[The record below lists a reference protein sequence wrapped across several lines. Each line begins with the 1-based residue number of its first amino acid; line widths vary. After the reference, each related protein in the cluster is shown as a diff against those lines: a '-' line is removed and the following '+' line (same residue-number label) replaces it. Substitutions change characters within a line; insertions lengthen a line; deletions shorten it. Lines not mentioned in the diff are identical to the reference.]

1 MNKETGAEEGAGHL
15 VGDKATVVNDA
26 IADYSDEEM
35 HAALGIN
42 IPNDTSAIV
51 TACEVVDS
59 HSSLVDAKA
68 AA

>member
-15 VGDKATVVNDA
+15 VGYEVTVVKDA
-26 IADYSDEEM
+26 TADYSDEEM

-51 TACEVVDS
+51 TADEVVDS
-59 HSSLVDAKA
+59 LSSLVDAKA